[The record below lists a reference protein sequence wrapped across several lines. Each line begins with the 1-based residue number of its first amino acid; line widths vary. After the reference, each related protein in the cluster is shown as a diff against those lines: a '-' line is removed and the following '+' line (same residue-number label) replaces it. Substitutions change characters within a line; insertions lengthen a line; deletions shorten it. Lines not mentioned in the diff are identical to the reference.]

1 MSTPLSNI
9 PDGFE
14 LSPES
19 IPPAPEG
26 YEVVI
31 PTPNQAVINMG
42 QGQEAAQDPAMAQ
55 YIESIGPG
63 QAALIATGKGMTTMG
78 RAAEQLYNVFSGDDA
93 SFEETKAR
101 ALQEK
106 AQFQPLE
113 ERYPKSTFVG
123 EVAGETAAMPFGGLG
138 SGALICYFS

>member
-31 PTPNQAVINMG
+31 PTPNQAVINMARTRSRSRSCYG
-42 QGQEAAQDPAMAQ
+42 
-55 YIESIGPG
+55 SI
-63 QAALIATGKGMTTMG
+63 
-78 RAAEQLYNVFSGDDA
+78 Y
-93 SFEETKAR
+93 
-101 ALQEK
+101 
-106 AQFQPLE
+106 
-113 ERYPKSTFVG
+113 
-123 EVAGETAAMPFGGLG
+123 
-138 SGALICYFS
+138 